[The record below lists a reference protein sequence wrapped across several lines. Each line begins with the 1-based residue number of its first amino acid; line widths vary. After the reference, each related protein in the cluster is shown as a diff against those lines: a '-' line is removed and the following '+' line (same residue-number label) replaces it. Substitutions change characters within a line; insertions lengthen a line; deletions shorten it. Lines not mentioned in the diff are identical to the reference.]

1 MVICFQ
7 LPIFF
12 DVVQSAKKF
21 DFLDRIKYICI
32 FTWITA
38 KHIGECKFPNCIS
51 VCIFYS
57 TSSYLAFQLLVTWT
71 LWQFLVFFF
80 HSVFK
85 HIFQQICFI
94 LVCLLMLLV
103 LFIPTFVA
111 PYIFD
116 IQIRVWALR
125 IWIKRFIKLTSI
137 LSTAICSLAQVWVFL
152 WFLFFRCCS
161 CARSSRKRYAI
172 ACAKIK
178 TNEKYGKQSNHRW
191 DCLNN
196 KQ

>member
-1 MVICFQ
+1 M
-7 LPIFF
+7 
-12 DVVQSAKKF
+12 
-21 DFLDRIKYICI
+21 
-32 FTWITA
+32 
-38 KHIGECKFPNCIS
+38 HIGLHFLFDLFLLGIS
-51 VCIFYS
+51 TFS
-57 TSSYLAFQLLVTWT
+57 HLNFVTI
-71 LWQFLVFFF
+71 FLVFFF
-80 HSVFK
+80 HSIFK

-103 LFIPTFVA
+103 LFIPTYVA

-152 WFLFFRCCS
+152 RLFFFRCCS
-161 CARSSRKRYAI
+161 CARSSRKRYAT
-172 ACAKIK
+172 ACAKKIK
-178 TNEKYGKQSNHRW
+178 TNETYWKQSNHRW